1 MRIIIFI
8 LIFKLINKFINSGTR
23 IKESISDV
31 GDVIERKKV
40 EFKNL
45 NRDDSQDV
53 NHKLRNE
60 LDQITNLEYELD
72 KANEE
77 IEMLKVKADKLEK
90 DKREIESKNKVSSKR
105 QNIVL
110 GLVMSEILDSP
121 KSLSNKKY

>member
-45 NRDDSQDV
+45 NRDDSEDV